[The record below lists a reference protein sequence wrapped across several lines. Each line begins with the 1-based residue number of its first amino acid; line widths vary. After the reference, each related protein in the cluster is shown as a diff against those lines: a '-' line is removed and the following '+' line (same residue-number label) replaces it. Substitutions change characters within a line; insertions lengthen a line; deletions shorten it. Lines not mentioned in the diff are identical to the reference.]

1 MKRSLWFCSSLLLL
15 HSAHAEIRV
24 PGSVRTLAEL
34 EKAKSEAVGEKKPL
48 VFVVTDPG
56 ST

>member
-1 MKRSLWFCSSLLLL
+1 MKRFLWFCSSLLLSL
-15 HSAHAEIRV
+15 SAQAEIRV
-24 PGSVRTLAEL
+24 PSSVRTLAEL
-34 EKAKSEAVGEKKPL
+34 EKAKSEAAGEKKPL